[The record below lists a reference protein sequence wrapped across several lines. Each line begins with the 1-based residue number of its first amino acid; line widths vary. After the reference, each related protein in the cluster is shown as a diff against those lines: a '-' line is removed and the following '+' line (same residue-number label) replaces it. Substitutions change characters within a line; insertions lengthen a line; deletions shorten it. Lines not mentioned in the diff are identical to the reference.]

1 MMLSHSLNVYSPH
14 QDIVI
19 ASSTSNKGFCAVL
32 GGNKLLVLS
41 LHRYGP
47 KAVTGWIPR
56 PGRGRPTN
64 PWLVGPRRTVL

>member
-32 GGNKLLVLS
+32 GGNKWGHTRITS
-41 LHRYGP
+41 Y
-47 KAVTGWIPR
+47 
-56 PGRGRPTN
+56 
-64 PWLVGPRRTVL
+64 